1 MFQVYF
7 GYFHSVTGDVMVLY
21 SAKPYKNAK
30 TAKTAVNR
38 AYKALQGALDFAGN
52 RLEVCAILDSGTPPP
67 VLDRAYV
74 QALALTNELVGYSE
88 ND

>member
-1 MFQVYF
+1 MFYVYF
-7 GYFHSVTGDVMVLY
+7 GYFHSVTGEVMVLY

-30 TAKTAVNR
+30 TAILAVKR
-38 AYKALQGALDFAGN
+38 AYKALQGVLEFTGS
-52 RLEVCAILDSGTPPP
+52 RLEVCAILDSGVPPS

-74 QALALTNELVGYSE
+74 QAMALTSELVGYSE

>member
-1 MFQVYF
+1 MFYIYF
-7 GYFHSVTGDVMVLY
+7 GYFHSVTGDVTVLY

-30 TAKTAVNR
+30 TAKIAVKR
-38 AYKALQGALDFAGN
+38 AYKALQGALDFTGS
-52 RLEVCAILDSGTPPP
+52 RLEVCAILDSGVPPS

-74 QALALTNELVGYSE
+74 QAVALTNELVGYSE

>member
-1 MFQVYF
+1 MFFVYF

-21 SAKPYKNAK
+21 SARSYKNAK
-30 TAKTAVNR
+30 TAKIAVKR
-38 AYKALQGALDFAGN
+38 AYKALQGALDFTGG

-74 QALALTNELVGYSE
+74 QAMALTSELVGYSE